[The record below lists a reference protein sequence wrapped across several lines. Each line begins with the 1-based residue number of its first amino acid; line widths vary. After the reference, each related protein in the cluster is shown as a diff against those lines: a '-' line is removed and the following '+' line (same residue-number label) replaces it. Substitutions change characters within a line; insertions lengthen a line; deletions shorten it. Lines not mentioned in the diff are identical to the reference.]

1 MLQKLA
7 KIKLNTKNETWFKV
21 NIQSVKISLTCI
33 MFWLFTD
40 FKLCCSDDS
49 DFAKAQFY
57 CSLFVGA
64 SPGKYVILFS
74 YLSLLMSHSLDQLL
88 SNFLKTLCILFK
100 FLSTKNTAA
109 VSSAKTLG
117 QSGSKL
123 WACSCCC
130 FSTECFKSISEHFS
144 SSEHIF

>member
-1 MLQKLA
+1 MSLKLA

-21 NIQSVKISLTCI
+21 NIQSVKISLMCI
-33 MFWLFTD
+33 KVWLFTD
-40 FKLCCSDDS
+40 FKMCCSDDS
-49 DFAKAQFY
+49 VFAKSQFY
-57 CSLFVGA
+57 CSLFGGA

-74 YLSLLMSHSLDQLL
+74 YLSLLASHSLDQLL

-100 FLSTKNTAA
+100 FMSTKNTAA

-130 FSTECFKSISEHFS
+130 FSPECFENSSEHFL
-144 SSEHIF
+144 SSERIL